1 MVRPHPGA
9 RGADDGPVSGP
20 VQWRVGDTEAGAE
33 EIWMQ
38 MLRRQTPGER
48 LTRAVELSEAVRQ
61 MFLANMQHLDEA
73 AQRGRLAEACYGAE
87 AAERMFGK

>member
-1 MVRPHPGA
+1 MVRC
-9 RGADDGPVSGP
+9 RGLYNEGV
-20 VQWRVGDTEAGAE
+20 RDTEGRAE
-33 EIWMQ
+33 EVWME

-61 MFLANMQHLDEA
+61 MFLANVQHLDEA
-73 AQRGRLAEACYGAE
+73 TQRRRLAEACYGAE